1 MPENRANQRKP
12 ESDEALAARAALGD
26 RAAFVALY
34 DRYFA
39 EVYDFLLRMLPSPAE
54 AERAVLSTFVRLGR
68 RLSGG
73 GRRGRP
79 RLEVLAA
86 AYQTAM
92 EPVEPSTLRRADE
105 AQEEQQAS
113 AFTELAPDSLSSSE
127 ERAQAQ
133 EEAPIIWEAASSL
146 DRREY
151 GLLDLHLRRRLKT
164 AEVARVVGMDR
175 FTAWRTIGRLKGI
188 AEDAFTSLLRLR
200 LVGAEC
206 PELQRLAAVTQRA
219 IMPLEARRQVNAH
232 VAACPACSEASMRL
246 IPALDVLAA
255 LLSVPP
261 PPGLKDTTLRNLMA
275 YVEAHAAPSAP
286 AASRGAAALGRGR
299 PMGPPPRQ
307 PGRSVAGGGGSA
319 GGRSFAVLMGAA
331 AAVVVPLVALAIWL
345 VALSGDGG
353 GESASAG
360 ATMTPVGPVATE
372 VCGPP
377 LAEGED
383 GEGTARVTCTPTA
396 TPTPSPTA
404 TSAPATLTPTPT
416 GTASATPS
424 PSVTA
429 TPPPTATQPLTME
442 TPIGEGTP
450 LGVVETATPG
460 PSQALSPTP
469 GTAPTSGP
477 LASPPPLP
485 P

>member
-1 MPENRANQRKP
+1 MPKNGVKERKP

-26 RAAFVALY
+26 RTAFVALY

-73 GRRGRP
+73 GRRASP
-79 RLEVLAA
+79 RLEVLSA
-86 AYQTAM
+86 AYQTAI
-92 EPVEPSTLRRADE
+92 EAVEPSTARRADKPR
-105 AQEEQQAS
+105 EEQEAS
-113 AFTELAPDSLSSSE
+113 VFAELAPHSLTNPE
-127 ERAQAQ
+127 ERAQARK
-133 EEAPIIWEAASSL
+133 EAPIIWEAASSL

-151 GLLDLHLRRRLKT
+151 GLLDLHLRGRLKT
-164 AEVARVVGMDR
+164 SEVARVVGIDR
-175 FTAWRTIGRLKGI
+175 LTVWRTIGRLKDI

-200 LVGAEC
+200 LAGAEC

-219 IMPLEARRQVNAH
+219 IMPLESRRQVSAH

-246 IPALDVLAA
+246 VPALEVLAA
-255 LLSVPP
+255 LLPVPP

-286 AASRGAAALGRGR
+286 AASQGSAALARGR
-299 PMGPPPRQ
+299 PMGPPPRR
-307 PGRSVAGGGGSA
+307 PGRPVAGGGSA
-319 GGRSFAVLMGAA
+319 GGRSFAVLLGAA
-331 AAVVVPLVALAIWL
+331 ATVIVPLVALAIWL

-353 GESASAG
+353 GGSASAG

-372 VCGPP
+372 ACGPP
-377 LAEGED
+377 LAAGED
-383 GEGTARVTCTPTA
+383 GAGTARVTCTPTA
-396 TPTPSPTA
+396 TSTPSPTP
-404 TSAPATLTPTPT
+404 TLAPATLTPAPT
-416 GTASATPS
+416 ATATPS
-424 PSVTA
+424 PSPSATA
-429 TPPPTATQPLTME
+429 TPPPTATPPLVVE
-442 TPIGEGTP
+442 TPVGEGTP